1 MSKANKIE
9 IWIKR
14 VDSIMV
20 RGYTEIRG
28 IDRQIGPNGKIR
40 RYRGKYPT
48 VSRGKAESLFRKE
61 HGLKGRLAVRHNLEI
76 GEDFPKFLKTKEDDR
91 DMWSLW

>member
-28 IDRQIGPNGKIR
+28 IDRQIESNGKIR
-40 RYRGKYPT
+40 RYRGKYST
-48 VSRGKAESLFRKE
+48 VSKSKAENLFRKE
-61 HGLKGRLAVRHNLEI
+61 HGLKGRLAVRHYLESR
-76 GEDFPKFLKTKEDDR
+76 EDFPKFLKTKEDDR
-91 DMWSLW
+91 DTWSLW

>member
-28 IDRQIGPNGKIR
+28 IDR
-40 RYRGKYPT
+40 
-48 VSRGKAESLFRKE
+48 
-61 HGLKGRLAVRHNLEI
+61 
-76 GEDFPKFLKTKEDDR
+76 
-91 DMWSLW
+91 